1 MLAMFSLQACLI
13 SCKDN
18 GTEGNLDTTMLVMS
32 SDGGKRSFPVSSD
45 AHISYIQD
53 KKTTYELSFF
63 QYIPTEKYNGLTIKF
78 IGTAED
84 YFNVYVKKDEKQ
96 VNDKIK
102 EWNEKNYENILNN
115 SITNETKQEFLNLLG
130 VKEGN
135 ISINYKTKI

>member
-1 MLAMFSLQACLI
+1 M
-13 SCKDN
+13 
-18 GTEGNLDTTMLVMS
+18 
-32 SDGGKRSFPVSSD
+32 
-45 AHISYIQD
+45 
-53 KKTTYELSFF
+53 
-63 QYIPTEKYNGLTIKF
+63 TIKF